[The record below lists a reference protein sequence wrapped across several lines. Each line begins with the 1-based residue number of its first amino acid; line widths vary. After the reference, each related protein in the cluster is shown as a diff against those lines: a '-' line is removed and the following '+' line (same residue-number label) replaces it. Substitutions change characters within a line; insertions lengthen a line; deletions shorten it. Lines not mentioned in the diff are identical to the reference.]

1 MSFESA
7 TMLAAKRRSAAV
19 TATLGLLAVSVLITL
34 LVAFIM
40 APKVV
45 WFAGLYIVLGVCAI
59 PIWFL
64 LYCGASSPAGTEGP
78 MAVPSPFQVLRDPVS
93 IGPLRPRPL
102 R

>member
-7 TMLAAKRRSAAV
+7 RMLAAKRRKAAMK
-19 TATLGLLAVSVLITL
+19 ATVGLLAISVLITL
-34 LVAFIM
+34 LATFII
-40 APKVV
+40 APKLV
-45 WFAGLYIVLGVCAI
+45 WFAGVYIAFAVCAV

-64 LYCGASSPAGTEGP
+64 FYCGASSTAGTVGFK
-78 MAVPSPFQVLRDPVS
+78 AVSSRFRVLRDSVN

>member
-1 MSFESA
+1 V
-7 TMLAAKRRSAAV
+7 K
-19 TATLGLLAVSVLITL
+19 ATLGLLAVSVLITL

-45 WFAGLYIVLGVCAI
+45 WFAGLYIAFAVCAI

-64 LYCGASSPAGTEGP
+64 LYCGASSTVGTDGP
-78 MAVPSPFQVLRDPVS
+78 KVVPSRFQVLRESVS

>member
-1 MSFESA
+1 MFFESA
-7 TMLAAKRRSAAV
+7 TMLAARRRAAV
-19 TATLGLLAVSVLITL
+19 TATLGLFGISVLITL
-34 LVAFIM
+34 LVAFII

-45 WFAGLYIVLGVCAI
+45 WFAGLYIVLAVCAI

-64 LYCGASSPAGTEGP
+64 LYCGASSTAGTEGP
-78 MAVPSPFQVLRDPVS
+78 KAVPSRFQVFGDSVS

>member
-1 MSFESA
+1 MFLESA
-7 TMLAAKRRSAAV
+7 TMLAAKRRRAALK
-19 TATLGLLAVSVLITL
+19 ATLGLLAVSVLISL
-34 LVAFIM
+34 LVAFII

-45 WFAGLYIVLGVCAI
+45 WFAALYIVLAVCAI

-64 LYCGASSPAGTEGP
+64 LYCGASSTAGTEGP
-78 MAVPSPFQVLRDPVS
+78 KAVPSRFQVFRDSVS

>member
-1 MSFESA
+1 V
-7 TMLAAKRRSAAV
+7 K
-19 TATLGLLAVSVLITL
+19 ATLGLLAVSVLITL

-45 WFAGLYIVLGVCAI
+45 WFAGLYIVFAVCAI
-59 PIWFL
+59 PIWLL
-64 LYCGASSPAGTEGP
+64 LYCCASSTAGTGAP
-78 MAVPSPFQVLRDPVS
+78 KAVSSRFEVLRNSVS

>member
-7 TMLAAKRRSAAV
+7 TMLAAKRRRAAV
-19 TATLGLLAVSVLITL
+19 TATLGVLAISVLITL
-34 LVAFIM
+34 LAEFII

-45 WFAGLYIVLGVCAI
+45 WFAGLYIGVAVCAI

-64 LYCGASSPAGTEGP
+64 LYCGASSPAGADGP
-78 MAVPSPFQVLRDPVS
+78 RAVPSRFVVLRGSVGV
-93 IGPLRPRPL
+93 GPLRPRPL

>member
-7 TMLAAKRRSAAV
+7 TMLAAKRRRAALK
-19 TATLGLLAVSVLITL
+19 ATLGLLAVSVLITL

-45 WFAGLYIVLGVCAI
+45 WFAGLYIVFAVCAI
-59 PIWFL
+59 PIWLL
-64 LYCGASSPAGTEGP
+64 LYCCASSTAGTDAP
-78 MAVPSPFQVLRDPVS
+78 KAVPSRFQVLRES
-93 IGPLRPRPL
+93 ANIGPLRPRPL

>member
-7 TMLAAKRRSAAV
+7 TMLAAKRRAAV
-19 TATLGLLAVSVLITL
+19 TATLGVLAISVLITL
-34 LVAFIM
+34 LAEFII

-45 WFAGLYIVLGVCAI
+45 WFAGLYIVFTVCAI

-64 LYCGASSPAGTEGP
+64 LYCGASSSAGTDGP
-78 MAVPSPFQVLRDPVS
+78 KAVPSRFQVLRGSVS
-93 IGPLRPRPL
+93 VGPLRPRPL

>member
-1 MSFESA
+1 MFLESA
-7 TMLAAKRRSAAV
+7 TMLAAKRRRAAV
-19 TATLGLLAVSVLITL
+19 TATLGVLAISVLISL
-34 LVAFIM
+34 LAAFII

-45 WFAGLYIVLGVCAI
+45 WFAGLYIVFAVCAI

-64 LYCGASSPAGTEGP
+64 LYCGASSTAGTDGAK
-78 MAVPSPFQVLRDPVS
+78 AVPSRSQVLRESVS

>member
-7 TMLAAKRRSAAV
+7 TMLAAKRRRAAV
-19 TATLGLLAVSVLITL
+19 KATLGLLAITVLVTL
-34 LVAFIM
+34 LAAFII

-45 WFAGLYIVLGVCAI
+45 WFAGLYIVFAVCAI
-59 PIWFL
+59 PVWFL
-64 LYCGASSPAGTEGP
+64 LYCGASSSAGTHGSK
-78 MAVPSPFQVLRDPVS
+78 AVRSRLQVVRDSVS